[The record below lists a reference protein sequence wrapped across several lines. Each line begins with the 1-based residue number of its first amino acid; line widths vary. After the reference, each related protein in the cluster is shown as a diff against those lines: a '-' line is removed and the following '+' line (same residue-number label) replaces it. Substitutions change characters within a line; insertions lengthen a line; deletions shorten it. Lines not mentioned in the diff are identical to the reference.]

1 MEINEYRPK
10 QNRLHKA
17 ASEYEASQ
25 IKAPNIKTSARSQK
39 PVQINKNEN
48 PIIRGEIIDLRYQ
61 EVKIR
66 LEPSGQIING
76 KLSGDVPLSIGQTA
90 EFVISDETDGQI
102 TLRYIPTGGSPMN
115 DIIHKALYAS
125 GLTASERNIAIVQEL
140 LNYQMPVDKNTILQ
154 LIKFTSAYPDVSPAS
169 LILMHKNNLPI
180 NSGSIAQFEAY
191 QKGMHQILNQLKTLT
206 DNINDIAVDNNIRLN
221 NHHSSD
227 IITVNQETSEE
238 MVSGSNNTQYADVPS
253 ESVYSDNH
261 TEGVIILHRELL
273 NIIAD
278 GKSIPE
284 QIYPDTSIAHVI
296 PDNELKQLKEM
307 LITDINKSS
316 YYSSDTAEH
325 IISRLSN
332 GTMTLESLLSV
343 VYDLFG
349 SEASQPVID
358 NYAPIYSIV
367 KAFIGMSGK
376 LSEDAKDKLVHLLK
390 SEAYRETISEA
401 LHSRWTLSPD
411 ELANKDKVKEFY
423 RRLDKDMEKLDKLT
437 DNFRMS
443 ISPDFKSSINKL
455 QDNLQFMRMLNEM
468 FLYVQLPIRL
478 AGRDAHGDLYVFTRK
493 HHKHTDSEG
502 LNVLLHLDMTNL
514 GPLDIH
520 ISVKNR
526 QINAVFYV
534 EKSSE
539 QIISKHLNELIDA
552 LNSKGYQLQV
562 KTQISD
568 SKPDFIT
575 DILQQ
580 DVSDPNMHRYTF
592 DIRA

>member
-1 MEINEYRPK
+1 
-10 QNRLHKA
+10 
-17 ASEYEASQ
+17 
-25 IKAPNIKTSARSQK
+25 
-39 PVQINKNEN
+39 
-48 PIIRGEIIDLRYQ
+48 
-61 EVKIR
+61 
-66 LEPSGQIING
+66 
-76 KLSGDVPLSIGQTA
+76 
-90 EFVISDETDGQI
+90 
-102 TLRYIPTGGSPMN
+102 
-115 DIIHKALYAS
+115 
-125 GLTASERNIAIVQEL
+125 
-140 LNYQMPVDKNTILQ
+140 
-154 LIKFTSAYPDVSPAS
+154 
-169 LILMHKNNLPI
+169 
-180 NSGSIAQFEAY
+180 
-191 QKGMHQILNQLKTLT
+191 
-206 DNINDIAVDNNIRLN
+206 
-221 NHHSSD
+221 
-227 IITVNQETSEE
+227 
-238 MVSGSNNTQYADVPS
+238 
-253 ESVYSDNH
+253 
-261 TEGVIILHRELL
+261 
-273 NIIAD
+273 
-278 GKSIPE
+278 
-284 QIYPDTSIAHVI
+284 
-296 PDNELKQLKEM
+296 M

-455 QDNLQFMRMLNEM
+455 QDNLQFMRDLNEL
-468 FLYVQLPIRL
+468 FLYLQLPIRL

-526 QINAVFYV
+526 QINAVFMWRNRPNR
-534 EKSSE
+534 
-539 QIISKHLNELIDA
+539 L
-552 LNSKGYQLQV
+552 YQS
-562 KTQISD
+562 I
-568 SKPDFIT
+568 
-575 DILQQ
+575 
-580 DVSDPNMHRYTF
+580 
-592 DIRA
+592 

>member
-1 MEINEYRPK
+1 M
-10 QNRLHKA
+10 
-17 ASEYEASQ
+17 
-25 IKAPNIKTSARSQK
+25 
-39 PVQINKNEN
+39 
-48 PIIRGEIIDLRYQ
+48 
-61 EVKIR
+61 
-66 LEPSGQIING
+66 
-76 KLSGDVPLSIGQTA
+76 
-90 EFVISDETDGQI
+90 
-102 TLRYIPTGGSPMN
+102 
-115 DIIHKALYAS
+115 
-125 GLTASERNIAIVQEL
+125 
-140 LNYQMPVDKNTILQ
+140 
-154 LIKFTSAYPDVSPAS
+154 
-169 LILMHKNNLPI
+169 
-180 NSGSIAQFEAY
+180 
-191 QKGMHQILNQLKTLT
+191 
-206 DNINDIAVDNNIRLN
+206 
-221 NHHSSD
+221 
-227 IITVNQETSEE
+227 VNQETSEE

-443 ISPDFKSSINKL
+443 II
-455 QDNLQFMRMLNEM
+455 
-468 FLYVQLPIRL
+468 
-478 AGRDAHGDLYVFTRK
+478 AGF
-493 HHKHTDSEG
+493 
-502 LNVLLHLDMTNL
+502 
-514 GPLDIH
+514 
-520 ISVKNR
+520 
-526 QINAVFYV
+526 
-534 EKSSE
+534 
-539 QIISKHLNELIDA
+539 
-552 LNSKGYQLQV
+552 
-562 KTQISD
+562 
-568 SKPDFIT
+568 
-575 DILQQ
+575 
-580 DVSDPNMHRYTF
+580 
-592 DIRA
+592 